1 MFFGA
6 FLGPVFAIL
15 LFNTVIFVI
24 VIAVLVKHSRKK
36 LARGVEKGKR
46 QTVIRLMCNIAGV
59 MSLFGLAWVFGALT
73 VVTRSFAFQVLF
85 AIFNSLQG
93 FMLFVFYCV
102 ISKESRELWTQ
113 LLCSRKKPFSSSGI
127 PSKAG
132 KILKQSVGTSSRST
146 FSTAL
151 RSRTGSLLPSSSV
164 PVSESEASH
173 SIVETN
179 PVAHELSILE
189 EEPEEVE
196 AQQHDEMDT
205 SLSHSSP
212 GQSVESGIIMDE
224 QQSEVSPPT
233 AETLSLESDHTMQAQ
248 ESAVH
253 EERGLVLGGSDEQS
267 GEADGVDDAVSDSN
281 AGGFSEVVLD
291 VIVNQHV
298 EDD

>member
-36 LARGVEKGKR
+36 LGRDADKGKR
-46 QTVIRLMCNIAGV
+46 QTVIRLMCSIAGV

-113 LLCSRKKPFSSSGI
+113 LLCSRKKPFSSFATL
-127 PSKAG
+127 SKPG
-132 KILKQSVGTSSRST
+132 KGLNQSVETTSRST
-146 FSTAL
+146 FSTGV
-151 RSRTGSLLPSSSV
+151 RSRTGSQLPPSYIS
-164 PVSESEASH
+164 VSESEASH
-173 SIVETN
+173 SIVKTN

-196 AQQHDEMDT
+196 AQQHDEMDS

-212 GQSVESGIIMDE
+212 GQSIESGVIMNYE
-224 QQSEVSPPT
+224 SKPT
-233 AETLSLESDHTMQAQ
+233 NS
-248 ESAVH
+248 
-253 EERGLVLGGSDEQS
+253 
-267 GEADGVDDAVSDSN
+267 
-281 AGGFSEVVLD
+281 
-291 VIVNQHV
+291 
-298 EDD
+298 